1 MSVGTQ
7 PRRGFWFVLAALMA
21 AEATA
26 AFEGSMIWAAMS
38 TLYDI
43 FGDPVLVGWIL
54 TSYLLVSASAAV
66 ICARLG
72 DMYGRKR
79 VLMWVLVIALIG
91 SLVSAIWPNIYG
103 LLAGRAIQGISGAV
117 LPLCFGLVREA
128 LPRERAMFGVG
139 LLAATI
145 SVAAGIGLLI
155 GGVIVDHLPWHWI
168 FYASAIAAAI
178 AIVMVRVWVP
188 GVTGSGMRERFDL
201 LGGLLFAPG
210 IALVLFAVSKGR
222 DWGWADGRI
231 WSLLAAGLV
240 VLVVWVMHE
249 LRHRSPLVDV
259 RLLASRQIV
268 LTNLCMAM
276 AALGAFQKGP
286 VISLLLQQPA
296 WTGVGLGL
304 AAVASGAILF
314 LANTINL
321 IAGPWSGKLAA
332 KFSARQ
338 PLMIGALLMFV
349 AWSALTVYHG
359 AVWFITAML
368 ILGGLGLGMVFAS
381 APMAVMEV
389 TPAERTSE
397 STALVSVSRQIFLG
411 IGSQLIAVLLA
422 TSTMGDPG
430 GGSGRY
436 PTEVAFTWAFLAIA
450 STSLLCLFCAIA
462 LPKRG
467 RVPTQSDIGSLES
480 TSFSEQTRK
489 N

>member
-1 MSVGTQ
+1 MNIDNQ
-7 PRRGFWFVLAALMA
+7 PRRGLWFVLAALMA

-26 AFEGSMIWAAMS
+26 AFEGSMIWAAMG
-38 TLYDI
+38 TLYEI

-79 VLMWVLVIALIG
+79 VLMWVLIIALIG
-91 SLVSAIWPNIYG
+91 SLISAIWPNIYG
-103 LLAGRAIQGISGAV
+103 LLAGRAIQGVSGAV

-145 SVAAGIGLLI
+145 SIAAGIGLLI
-155 GGVIVDHLPWHWI
+155 GGLIVDQLPWHWI
-168 FYASAIAAAI
+168 FYTSAIAAAI
-178 AIVMVRVWVP
+178 AIVMVRGWVP
-188 GVTGSGMRERFDL
+188 GVAGSGVRERFDL

-210 IALVLFAVSKGR
+210 IALVLYAVSQGR
-222 DWGWADGRI
+222 DWGWADGRT
-231 WSLLAAGLV
+231 WAVLAAGLI
-240 VLVVWVMHE
+240 VLIVWVIHE
-249 LRHRSPLVDV
+249 LRHRNPLVDV
-259 RLLASRQIV
+259 RLLTSRQIM

-286 VISLLLQQPA
+286 VASLLLQQPT

-314 LANTINL
+314 LANGINL
-321 IAGPWSGKLAA
+321 VAGPWSGKLAA
-332 KFSARQ
+332 RSSARQ
-338 PLMIGALLMFV
+338 PMIIGASLMFI
-349 AWSALTVYHG
+349 AWGSLTVYHG
-359 AVWFITAML
+359 AVWFITVML

-389 TPAERTSE
+389 TPTERTSE

-430 GGSGRY
+430 GGTGRY
-436 PTEVAFTWAFLAIA
+436 PTETAFTWAFLAIA
-450 STSLLCLFCAIA
+450 ITCLLCLLCAIA
-462 LPKRG
+462 LPKRAK
-467 RVPTQSDIGSLES
+467 TA
-480 TSFSEQTRK
+480 T
-489 N
+489 